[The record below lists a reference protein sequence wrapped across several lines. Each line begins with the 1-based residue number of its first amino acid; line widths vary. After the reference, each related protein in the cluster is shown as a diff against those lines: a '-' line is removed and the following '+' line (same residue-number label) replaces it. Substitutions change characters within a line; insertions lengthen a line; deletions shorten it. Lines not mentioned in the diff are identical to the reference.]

1 MNRFAPPRGVTPLFK
16 RQIELLL
23 MGVLDDLLSSFVTT
37 TLAKPLLQQQQ
48 GNHDMRC
55 CPRPS
60 SPGFTKEAVRMKA
73 WAILEGQFISLCVF
87 GTGAFS
93 TVLASDCNFNA
104 PAFQS
109 MFIYVFLSFYIL
121 ACKPWK
127 NGLTLPWWF
136 YLIFACIDVNANYL
150 AVWAYQFTNITSA
163 QLLNC
168 FTIPCAMV
176 LSMIFLKAKYNW
188 VHIGAVVISLCGM
201 GLTVWLDYK
210 RNPDNLSSGSDA
222 LVGDLL
228 VLAGAT
234 LYACGNVFQE
244 YMVKRL
250 RATNLQQEVVDGD
263 IKRKRCVDPFL
274 ASAEFLGMIG
284 LFGILI
290 SLIHVVSHERHQ
302 IAAIDW
308 SDGVVFGYMAG
319 YVFCLVTMY
328 TLTAHFLGL
337 FDAAVMN
344 LSLLTTHIYAA
355 VFDFLREGS
364 FRLSHAMYAISFAL
378 ALGGLVLYHT
388 APPPTV
394 RDKKPTRRRTEPTE
408 TTVRSE
414 GNSSSS
420 SSSSPVVVAE

>member
-1 MNRFAPPRGVTPLFK
+1 
-16 RQIELLL
+16 
-23 MGVLDDLLSSFVTT
+23 
-37 TLAKPLLQQQQ
+37 
-48 GNHDMRC
+48 
-55 CPRPS
+55 
-60 SPGFTKEAVRMKA
+60 MKA
-73 WAILEGQFISLCVF
+73 WAILEGQIISLCVF

-93 TVLASDCNFNA
+93 TVLASDYNFNA

-109 MFIYVFLSFYIL
+109 MFIYVFLSFYIF

-136 YLIFACIDVNANYL
+136 YLVFACIDVNANYL

-168 FTIPCAMV
+168 FTIPCAMI

-188 VHIGAVVISLCGM
+188 IHIGAVIISLSGM

-210 RNPDNLSSGSDA
+210 RNPDNLASPGDA

-250 RATNLQQEVVDGD
+250 RSSKMEREVVDED
-263 IKRKRCVDPFL
+263 VKRKRCIDPFL

-284 LFGILI
+284 LFGILV

-302 IAAIDW
+302 IAAIYW
-308 SDGVVFGYMAG
+308 ADGITVGYLTG

-328 TLTAHFLGL
+328 TLTAHFLTL

-355 VFDFLREGS
+355 VFDFFREGS
-364 FRLSHAMYAISFAL
+364 FRLSHALYALSFGL
-378 ALGGLVLYHT
+378 ALGGLVLYHVG
-388 APPPTV
+388 PPPTQRRGKEV
-394 RDKKPTRRRTEPTE
+394 TPSPT
-408 TTVRSE
+408 TTE
-414 GNSSSS
+414 GNTDATTSSGPSA
-420 SSSSPVVVAE
+420 VE